1 MHLAKK
7 NRKTKAEQGNVLRN
21 MPKYLV
27 EAKALILFSVW
38 ATDFMV
44 SKQLFSYACVKMTLK
59 QAIAFNPEAEITYHQ
74 LAN

>member
-1 MHLAKK
+1 
-7 NRKTKAEQGNVLRN
+7 